1 MSQYTPLD
9 FQKKAIEELLSKFK
23 TLWQKE
29 ERQIDIIFKSPTGSG
44 KTFMTTSF
52 INQLNNQPDWD
63 YDKCF
68 VWITFSDDLAM
79 QSKDKFYDYFF
90 PNISNRLLTVDDFSK
105 GKLKKNDVLFINWQK
120 LVSRKA
126 EDRRLRRPD
135 EELLRKE
142 QGFYFEDLVEQTQK
156 DNREIIMIIDES
168 HKNVTASAQRDVIS
182 KINPKIIIKV
192 SATPDSLPSI
202 TDITHNRKGF
212 VEVERQDVVDEYLI
226 KEKIVCQT
234 EEDLQKHSGENLD
247 EVLLLLAME
256 KREETK
262 QEYKRF
268 NKNINPLVIIQLPND
283 DKDLISQGVQT
294 KEQIVTNYLLSN
306 GVEERKIACWFDGRR
321 ENMDDIA
328 DNDNQVE
335 FMLFKQAA
343 GTGWDCPRA
352 SILVMYREI
361 KSAQFQTQTLGRIL
375 RIADPKDKETFKH
388 SSLLRTGFLFTNYK
402 RNEVNVPDPT
412 NENKPFVFSSENI
425 IGEDI
430 VLDINLK
437 SDFITRLDYGDLGNS
452 ILFQRSMRDSFDNFF
467 GFSTEIMSPEEKHK
481 KLKQRGIEINT
492 HLKNKIIVD
501 AEFKDFDKIDTDI
514 NTKGRDTDFEVSNN
528 DVDKTFTLLCYQLL
542 KEQTEEDARVTN
554 IARSWSPLKSSLRVW
569 LLNALEYESNICY
582 KIFINDISKGANS
595 TFRKVITKSLK
606 DYRPI
611 LNHFMSKRKE
621 EIMEREAEVFKIKRY
636 YYYTD
641 DFVLCPTKLC
651 VLKDF
656 YIEKEYTGKIN
667 EMEFIQFLEQKVDT
681 LEWWFKNGDYGKD
694 YFALKYFNT
703 TKDKESLF
711 YPDWIIKLKDNKVGI
726 FDTKGGQTASSQ
738 ETIEKAEALNKYI
751 KQLNKIGGC
760 EHELIGGIVIKE
772 NEQWYYNDNSSYYY
786 RQGKLD
792 DWKLLSDLI

>member
-1 MSQYTPLD
+1 MSQYIPLQ
-9 FQKKAIEELLSKFK
+9 FQKIAIEEMITQFK
-23 TLWQKE
+23 ILWQNR
-29 ERQIDIIFKSPTGSG
+29 ERQTEIIFKSPTGSG

-63 YDKCF
+63 FDKCF

-79 QSKDKFYDYFF
+79 QSKEKFYDYFF
-90 PNISNRLLTVDDFSK
+90 PNLSNRLLTVDDFSK
-105 GKLKKNDVLFINWQK
+105 GKLKKNDILFINWQK
-120 LVSRKA
+120 LVSRRA
-126 EDRRLRRPD
+126 EDRLLRRPD
-135 EELLRKE
+135 NKMLRKE
-142 QGFYFEDLVEQTQK
+142 QGYYFEDFVEQTHN

-192 SATPDSLPSI
+192 SATPDSVPSI
-202 TDITHNRKGF
+202 IEINSNKKGF
-212 VEVERQDVVDEYLI
+212 VGVERQDVIDEYLI

-234 EEDLQKHSGENLD
+234 EEDLRKYSGRNLD
-247 EVLLLLAME
+247 EVLLLLAMD
-256 KREETK
+256 KRVEIE
-262 QEYKRF
+262 QECKRF

-283 DKDLISQGVQT
+283 DKDLIEQGVQT
-294 KEQIVTNYLLSN
+294 KEQIVTNYLISN
-306 GVEERKIACWFDGRR
+306 GVDEKKIAYWFDRR
-321 ENMDDIA
+321 KENMDGIS
-328 DNDNQVE
+328 DNDNKVE

-352 SILVMYREI
+352 SVLVMYREI
-361 KSAQFQTQTLGRIL
+361 NSAQFHTQTLGRIL
-375 RIADPKDKETFKH
+375 RIADPKDKDTFKH
-388 SSLLRTGFLFTNYK
+388 SALLRTGFLFTNYK
-402 RNEVNVPDPT
+402 RNEVNVPDASST
-412 NENKPFVFSSENI
+412 NKPFVFSAENI
-425 IGEDI
+425 NGKDI
-430 VLDINLK
+430 VIDNNMK
-437 SDFITRLDYGDLGNS
+437 SDFISRLDYGDLGNA
-452 ILFQRSMRDSFDNFF
+452 IAFQRSMRDSFDNFF
-467 GFSTEIMSPEEKHK
+467 GFTTEIMSPEEKHN
-481 KLKQRGIEINT
+481 KLKQRGVEINT
-492 HLKNKIIVD
+492 HLINKIIVD
-501 AEFKDFDKIDTDI
+501 AEFEDFDNINSDI
-514 NTKGRDTDFEVSNN
+514 NTEGRDADFEVSNN
-528 DVDKTFTLLCYQLL
+528 DVEKTFTLLCQQLL
-542 KEQTEEDARVTN
+542 KEQTEGDTRITN
-554 IARSWSPLKSSLRVW
+554 IARSWSPFKSSLRVW
-569 LLNALEYESNICY
+569 LLNSLEYESNTCY
-582 KIFINDISKGANS
+582 KIFINDILKGSNS
-595 TFRKVITKSLK
+595 AFRKVITKSLK
-606 DYRPI
+606 DYHPI

-621 EIMEREAEVFKIKRY
+621 EIMERDAEVFKIKRY

-711 YPDWIIKLKDNKVGI
+711 YPDWIIKLKDNKIGI

-760 EHELIGGIVIKE
+760 EHEFIGGIVIKE
-772 NEQWYYNDNSSYYY
+772 NEQWYYNDNSSYSY

-792 DWKLLSDLI
+792 DWKLLVDLF